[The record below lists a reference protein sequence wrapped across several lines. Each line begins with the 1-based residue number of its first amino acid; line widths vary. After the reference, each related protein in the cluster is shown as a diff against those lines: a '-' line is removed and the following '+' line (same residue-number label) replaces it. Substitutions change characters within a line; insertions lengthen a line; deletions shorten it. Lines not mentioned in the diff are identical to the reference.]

1 MTTYVLIP
9 GGWHGGWAYSE
20 IVARLASH
28 GHRAI
33 APSLSGLA
41 DRRHLANFG
50 VNLNTH
56 IEDITNLLN
65 FEDLEDVVLCGH
77 SYGGMIVSGVCD
89 RVPQR
94 IRARVYLDAYVPK
107 TGDSC
112 WALAGEAYREI
123 FLAGLSDDG
132 LSSAPPERL
141 LQRDARVTPHPFA
154 SLVQEIHLTGAIEK
168 VPHKGYLLALDHDG
182 SPFTSVYQEIRSA
195 PGWRTVTLNCRHNV
209 MAALPEEV
217 VNFLLEFA

>member
-1 MTTYVLIP
+1 MTTYVLIH
-9 GGWHGGWAYSE
+9 GGWHGGWVYSE

-28 GHRAI
+28 NHRAI

-41 DRRHLANFG
+41 DRRHLANCG

-65 FEDLEDVVLCGH
+65 FEDLKDVVLCGH

-112 WALAGEAYREI
+112 WALAGENYREI

-132 LSSAPPERL
+132 LSSAPPEQL

-154 SLVQEIHLTGAIEK
+154 SLVQKIHLTGSIEK
-168 VPHKGYLLALDHDG
+168 VAHKGYLLALDQDR
-182 SPFTSVYQEIRSA
+182 SPFTSVYQRIRDA

-209 MAALPEEV
+209 MAAMPDEV